1 MIMKIITL
9 DIIKKKYKSNS
20 KLNNKKNIE
29 KKLTIKIKNLK
40 VIMMNLIIIIKLLTV
55 NYKIS

>member
-1 MIMKIITL
+1 MKIITL

-40 VIMMNLIIIIKLLTV
+40 VIMMNLIIKIKLLKV
-55 NYKIS
+55 N

>member
-1 MIMKIITL
+1 MIMKTITL

-29 KKLTIKIKNLK
+29 EKLTIKIKNLK
-40 VIMMNLIIIIKLLTV
+40 VIMMNLIIIIKLLKV
-55 NYKIS
+55 NQKIS

>member
-29 KKLTIKIKNLK
+29 KKLIKNLK
-40 VIMMNLIIIIKLLTV
+40 VIMMNLIIKIKLLKV
-55 NYKIS
+55 N